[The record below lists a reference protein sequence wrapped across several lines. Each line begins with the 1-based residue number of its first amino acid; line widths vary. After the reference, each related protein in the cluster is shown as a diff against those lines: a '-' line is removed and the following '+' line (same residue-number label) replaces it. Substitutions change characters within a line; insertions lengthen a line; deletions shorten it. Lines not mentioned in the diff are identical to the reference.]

1 MNTGQ
6 RSTPSDSLYT
16 DDYKEAS
23 YWLEDVLDF
32 TVPNGVL
39 PASADVV
46 VIGSG
51 YTGLHAAIQTAAAG
65 RATIVIDSGD
75 IGQGCSSRNGGQID
89 TSIKPSVQQLARKM
103 GLGKAKAIR
112 QEGINA
118 LNWIEDYVKDEAIDC
133 HFERNGLYHAA
144 HTPWHYEKMSREAE
158 QLNREEGFEEAYSV
172 PRSDQRTELGSD
184 AYYGGVVFPKHAAIH
199 AAKYRQGLV
208 NKALNLGVSFVPYCP
223 ANSIIRHNQTG
234 DGQFSVQTA
243 KGAIKVRD
251 VMIATNGY
259 TTKLT
264 PWFQRRVMPIGSYVI
279 ATEALPTEL
288 MDELFPSHRVAS
300 DSCKVIYYYR
310 ASPDRKRV
318 LFGGRVSANETNPL
332 VSGPR
337 LHHQMSRIFPQLRD
351 TRISHSWTGT
361 VAYTFDE
368 MPHTGVHNGLHY
380 AMGFCGS
387 GVSMSSYLGMRAGQK
402 IIGNTDGV
410 TPLDN
415 LPFPTKPLYTGKP
428 WFLPAAVALYAWKDK
443 IEYTRAARQYP

>member
-1 MNTGQ
+1 MSIGQ

-32 TVPNGVL
+32 TVPNAVL
-39 PASADVV
+39 PVSADVV

-65 RATIVIDSGD
+65 RATVIIDSGEV
-75 IGQGCSSRNGGQID
+75 GQGCSSRNGGQID
-89 TSIKPSVQQLARKM
+89 TSIKPSVQQLARKL
-103 GLGKAKAIR
+103 GLIKAKAIR

-118 LNWIEDYVKDEAIDC
+118 LKWIEEYVKDETIDC

-144 HTPWHYEKMSREAE
+144 HTPLHYEQMSRDAE

-199 AAKYRQGLV
+199 AAKYHQGLV
-208 NKALNLGVSFVPYCP
+208 KKALNLGVSFVPHCP
-223 ANSIIRHNQTG
+223 ANSIIRHNKTG
-234 DGQFSVQTA
+234 DGQFSIQTA
-243 KGAIKVRD
+243 KGTIQARN

-259 TTKLT
+259 TTNLT
-264 PWFQRRVMPIGSYVI
+264 PWFQQRVIPIGSYVI

-288 MDELFPSHRVAS
+288 MNELFPSHRVAS

-310 ASPDRKRV
+310 ASPDRKRI

-337 LHHQMSRIFPQLRD
+337 LHHQMCRIFPQLRD

-402 IIGNTDGV
+402 IVGNVEGI

-428 WFLPAAVALYAWKDK
+428 WFLPAAVSYYAWKDK
-443 IEYTRAARQYP
+443 IEYTRAARKYP